1 MVMDRLVMVC
11 HLCLKLNTIASP
23 LNPPPK
29 GRGRSSRCPCPGI
42 GGLREAGKPVLHRG
56 SGSLLY
62 GEYIY
67 FTKDMRV
74 RSVYGTLSI
83 LYVLSYERQDMIKIF
98 GVKVPPCADLLARQ
112 AAHCG
117 KTSPS
122 VHRVHLHKMG
132 TM

>member
-1 MVMDRLVMVC
+1 M
-11 HLCLKLNTIASP
+11 
-23 LNPPPK
+23 
-29 GRGRSSRCPCPGI
+29 
-42 GGLREAGKPVLHRG
+42 REAGKPVLHRG

-74 RSVYGTLSI
+74 RSVYGTLSVLDCTKDMRVRSVYCTLSI
-83 LYVLSYERQDMIKIF
+83 LYVLSYKWQDMVKIF

-117 KTSPS
+117 KISPS

-132 TM
+132 AM

>member
-1 MVMDRLVMVC
+1 MVEWLFIGSQVILVGLSCPSGIIVV
-11 HLCLKLNTIASP
+11 LGWL
-23 LNPPPK
+23 
-29 GRGRSSRCPCPGI
+29 RRSRRCPCPGI

-62 GEYIY
+62 GEYIC

-83 LYVLSYERQDMIKIF
+83 LYVLSYKWQDMVKIF

-117 KTSPS
+117 KISPS
-122 VHRVHLHKMG
+122 VHRVHLHKMSA
-132 TM
+132 M